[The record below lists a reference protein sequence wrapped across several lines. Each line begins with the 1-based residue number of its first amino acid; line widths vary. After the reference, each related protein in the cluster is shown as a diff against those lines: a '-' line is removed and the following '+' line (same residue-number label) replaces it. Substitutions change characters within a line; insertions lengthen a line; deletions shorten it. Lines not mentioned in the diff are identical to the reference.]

1 MPVPVGLAAVTKFLS
16 SQGVR
21 KAVQKY
27 GPKAVEKAKN
37 ALQLKKGKKLSPVEA
52 RYKRFAQELE
62 KKDKQRKKEREIAFK
77 GTKTERVK
85 KFIKSKTQ
93 KKPPTLRQK
102 FEKIKKKN
110 QPSQIDGPTIAIG
123 SLLAARGALE
133 LATKDEKKD
142 KKPAQQKRKNNN
154 NNNNKMKLGGLIDGA
169 AIKGK
174 TKTRMF

>member
-37 ALQLKKGKKLSPVEA
+37 ALQLKKGKKVSSQERRA
-52 RYKRFAQELE
+52 KRFARELE
-62 KKDKQRKKEREIAFK
+62 KKDKQREKELEIAFK

-110 QPSQIDGPTIAIG
+110 QPSQIDGPTITVG
-123 SLLAARGALE
+123 SLIAAKGALD
-133 LATKDEKKD
+133 LATREKKSAQ
-142 KKPAQQKRKNNN
+142 KKIKKNND
-154 NNNNKMKLGGLIDGA
+154 NKMKLGGLIDGA

>member
-1 MPVPVGLAAVTKFLS
+1 M
-16 SQGVR
+16 
-21 KAVQKY
+21 
-27 GPKAVEKAKN
+27 EKAKN
-37 ALQLKKGKKLSPVEA
+37 ALQLKKGKKISSEEA
-52 RYKRFAQELE
+52 RAKRFARELE
-62 KKDKQRKKEREIAFK
+62 KKDKQRAKELEIAFK

-102 FEKIKKKN
+102 FQKIKKKN
-110 QPSQIDGPTIAIG
+110 QQSQIDGPTIAVG
-123 SLLAARGALE
+123 SLIGAKGALE
-133 LATKDEKKD
+133 LFTKEEK
-142 KKPAQQKRKNNN
+142 PTQEKRKNN

>member
-1 MPVPVGLAAVTKFLS
+1 MAVPALATVIKFLS
-16 SQGVR
+16 SQGAR

-77 GTKTERVK
+77 GTKTEQVK
-85 KFIKSKTQ
+85 KFIKSKIQ

-110 QPSQIDGPTIAIG
+110 QPSSIDGPTIAMG
-123 SLLAARGALE
+123 SLLAARGAFE
-133 LATKDEKKD
+133 LATREKKST
-142 KKPAQQKRKNNN
+142 QQKRKN

-174 TKTRMF
+174 TRTRMF

>member
-1 MPVPVGLAAVTKFLS
+1 MPALATVTKFLS
-16 SQGVR
+16 SQGAR

-37 ALQLKKGKKLSPVEA
+37 ALQLKKGKKISSVEA
-52 RYKRFAQELE
+52 RAKRFARELE
-62 KKDKQRKKEREIAFK
+62 KKDKQRKKEREIALK
-77 GTKTERVK
+77 GTKTEQVK
-85 KFIKSKTQ
+85 KFIKSKIQ

-110 QPSQIDGPTIAIG
+110 QPSSIDGPTIAMG
-123 SLLAARGALE
+123 SLLAARGAFE
-133 LATKDEKKD
+133 LATREKKS
-142 KKPAQQKRKNNN
+142 AQQKRKNNN
-154 NNNNKMKLGGLIDGA
+154 NNNNNKNKMKLGGLIDGA

>member
-102 FEKIKKKN
+102 FQKIKKKN
-110 QPSQIDGPTIAIG
+110 QPSQIDGPTIAVG
-123 SLLAARGALE
+123 SLIAAKGALD
-133 LATKDEKKD
+133 LATREKKSAQ
-142 KKPAQQKRKNNN
+142 KKIKKNND
-154 NNNNKMKLGGLIDGA
+154 NKMKLGGLIDGA

>member
-1 MPVPVGLAAVTKFLS
+1 MPVPALATVMKFLS
-16 SQGVR
+16 SQGAR

-77 GTKTERVK
+77 GTKTEQVK
-85 KFIKSKTQ
+85 KFIKSKIQ

-110 QPSQIDGPTIAIG
+110 QPSQIDGPTIAMG

-133 LATKDEKKD
+133 LATREKKST
-142 KKPAQQKRKNNN
+142 QQKRKN

-174 TKTRMF
+174 TRTRMF